1 MQSSWNKSKDIND
14 LILFEFTGNFTFLWK
29 TKKKSEHQR
38 SDDEKEVKET
48 GRGTEALSFC
58 ILYIDAMTIRG
69 RGAMSKICP
78 SWLSGLNSVESESF
92 SFNFEGFE
100 CVLMIREYCH

>member
-1 MQSSWNKSKDIND
+1 LNLRGTLHFYGKQ
-14 LILFEFTGNFTFLWK
+14 
-29 TKKKSEHQR
+29 KKKSEHQR
-38 SDDEKEVKET
+38 SGDEKEVKET

-69 RGAMSKICP
+69 RGTMSKICR